1 MSIGN
6 NVFYLNSQRL
16 YVTCVMVAAKFYDD
30 RFFQN
35 QYYAKVAG
43 ISKEEF
49 NSLEESLLIILEF
62 RLLINPGLFFKYR

>member
-1 MSIGN
+1 MI
-6 NVFYLNSQRL
+6 
-16 YVTCVMVAAKFYDD
+16 AAKFHDD

-49 NSLEESLLIILEF
+49 NKLEEVFLEKMDY
-62 RLLINPGLFFKYR
+62 RLLINPGLFLTYRKRIIMAY